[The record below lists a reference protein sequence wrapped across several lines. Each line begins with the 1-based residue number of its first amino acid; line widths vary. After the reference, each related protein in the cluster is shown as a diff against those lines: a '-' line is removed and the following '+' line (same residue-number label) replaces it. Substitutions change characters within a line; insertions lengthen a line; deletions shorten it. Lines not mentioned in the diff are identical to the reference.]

1 VDAEGRGARSLSEPL
16 RKQPDQRFS
25 HSPLEGGYEGPP
37 RAERSDSSRRL
48 AFHSFIP
55 ASIRC
60 PASVIRSVATSNC
73 GQSASSH
80 REVRRPCRKCYGYIN
95 KYH

>member
-1 VDAEGRGARSLSEPL
+1 MAILKPRTKIITFRVAEEEFEQLKNLSAAGGARSLSEPL

-55 ASIRC
+55 QA
-60 PASVIRSVATSNC
+60 PAPP
-73 GQSASSH
+73 
-80 REVRRPCRKCYGYIN
+80 RR
-95 KYH
+95 